1 MPDSNRRYFL
11 QRALALAAASALMP
25 PLRAQQTNAGKLRKP
40 PRLRKGDLIALTAPA
55 GAIFNDESIQKATLA
70 LEAAGFRVMHGDTL
84 KLRHGYLAGT
94 DAQRATELQQLFE
107 NRNVHGIVAMRG
119 GWGCARLLPLLDL
132 HKAAENPKVLSGFS
146 DITTLLLALQ
156 AHTGMVTFHGPVG
169 NSTWEGFTTTQFLQL
184 TTEPGPHTLRTLPG
198 QPHGILHGGKSTG
211 SLLGGNLTVLCA
223 LLGTPWQPD
232 FTNAILFLEETE
244 EEPYAIDRLLTQLEL
259 AGALR
264 KLSGIVWG
272 ACTKCEAE
280 EPDKSFTLNEVLQ
293 QKLGSLGI
301 PVVTGFPFGHVRD
314 KLTLPLG
321 VSCTLDAENGTLT
334 LLESAVS

>member
-107 NRNVHGIVAMRG
+107 NRNIHGIVAMRG

-169 NSTWEGFTTTQFLQL
+169 NSTWEGFTSAQFLQL

>member
-1 MPDSNRRYFL
+1 MHRSNRRLFL
-11 QRALALAAASALMP
+11 QRAFALAAATALTP
-25 PLRAQQTNAGKLRKP
+25 ALRAQPQSERKLIRP
-40 PRLRKGDLIALTAPA
+40 PHLRKGNLIALTAPA

-70 LEAAGFRVMHGDTL
+70 IEAAGFSVLHGDTL

-94 DAQRATELQQLFE
+94 DAQRAAELQQLFE

-119 GWGCARLLPLLDL
+119 GWGCARLLPLLNL

-146 DITTLLLALQ
+146 DITTLLLAFQ
-156 AHTGMVTFHGPVG
+156 AQTGMVTFHGPVG
-169 NSTWEGFTTTQFLQL
+169 NSTWEGFTSTQFLQL
-184 TTEPGPHTLRTLPG
+184 TTETGPHTLRVLPG
-198 QPHGILHGGKSTG
+198 QNHGVLHGGKNTG
-211 SLLGGNLTVLCA
+211 ILLGGNLTVLCA
-223 LLGTPWQPD
+223 LLGTLWQPD

-259 AGALR
+259 AGVLG
-264 KLSGIVWG
+264 KLNGIVWG

-280 EPDKSFTLNEVLQ
+280 EPDKSFTLTEVLQ
-293 QKLGSLGI
+293 QKLGGLGI

-334 LLESAVS
+334 LNESAVS